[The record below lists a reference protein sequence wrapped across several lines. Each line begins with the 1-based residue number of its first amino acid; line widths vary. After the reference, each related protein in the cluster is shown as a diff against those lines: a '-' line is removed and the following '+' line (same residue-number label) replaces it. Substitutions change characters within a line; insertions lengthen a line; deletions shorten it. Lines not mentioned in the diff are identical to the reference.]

1 MKNGFRVMDSD
12 MHVIEPSDLWDR
24 YIDAAFHDRRPRGAA
39 RWPGDMQIELEGK
52 VMPDV
57 PTDWGRSRA
66 DEQSGAYSDGY
77 ANNFDSASQLRAM
90 DSEGIDVAIMFPS
103 RGLFALALDTMDP
116 ALSAAVAHAY
126 NLWLS
131 DFCSESPKR
140 MLGAGMVSPFDV
152 QSACAEAETVVKDM
166 GFKSVFIRPNIVE
179 GRNWYHP
186 DYHPLWETLES
197 LGVPIG
203 FHEGATAA
211 MNQVGKGFD
220 TYMMHHTCCH
230 PMEMMLGVVSMC
242 GSGVLDRFPDLQ
254 VAFLE
259 GNSAWAPW
267 LLWRLDEHYEL
278 SGKFENPDMKLT
290 PSEYFRRQCYV
301 SIEADEAPATIIED
315 WGLTSNVVFS
325 TDYPHNDSKFPHAIE
340 GFLTMP
346 LSDEA
351 RKAILWD
358 NCARLYSVS

>member
-1 MKNGFRVMDSD
+1 MKSGFRVMDSD
-12 MHVIEPSDLWDR
+12 MHVIEPADLWGR
-24 YIDAAFHDRRPRGAA
+24 YIDPAFSERRPRGRS
-39 RWPGDMQIELEGK
+39 RWPGDMQIEVEGQI
-52 VMPDV
+52 MPDV
-57 PTDWGRSRA
+57 PTGWGESRA
-66 DEQSGAYSDGY
+66 DEQANAYADGY
-77 ANNFDSASQLRAM
+77 ANNFDSGSQLRAM
-90 DSEGIDVAIMFPS
+90 DAEGIDVAIMFPS
-103 RGLFALALDTMDP
+103 RGLFALALDSMDP
-116 ALSAAVAHAY
+116 ELSVAVAHAY

-131 DFCSESPKR
+131 DFCSAGPGR
-140 MLGAGMVSPFDV
+140 MIGAGMVSPFDV
-152 QSACAEAETVVKDM
+152 ESACREAETVVEEM
-166 GFKSVFIRPNIVE
+166 GFRSVFMRPNIVE
-179 GRNWYHP
+179 GRNWYDP
-186 DYHPLWETLES
+186 YYYSLWETLEG
-197 LGVPIG
+197 LGAPVG

-242 GSGVLDRFPDLQ
+242 GSGVLERFPKMQ

-278 SGKFENPDMKLT
+278 SGKYESPEMKLK
-290 PSEYFRRQCYV
+290 PSELFKRQCYV

-315 WGLTSNVVFS
+315 WGLTQNVVFS

-340 GFLTMP
+340 GFLDMP
-346 LSDEA
+346 MSDEA

-358 NCARLYSVS
+358 NCARLYGIS

>member
-1 MKNGFRVMDSD
+1 MDSD
-12 MHVIEPSDLWDR
+12 MHVIEPADLWDR
-24 YIDAAFHDRRPRGAA
+24 YIDLAFRDRRPRGFA
-39 RWPGDMQIELEGK
+39 RWPGDMQIDLEGR
-52 VMPDV
+52 VMPNV
-57 PTDWGRSRA
+57 PTNWGRDRA
-66 DEQSGAYSDGY
+66 DEQSVVYADGY
-77 ANNFDSASQLRAM
+77 ANGFDSGSQLRAM
-90 DSEGIDVAIMFPS
+90 DTEGIDAAVMFPS

-116 ALSAAVAHAY
+116 ALSVAVARAY
-126 NLWLS
+126 NLWLG
-131 DFCSESPKR
+131 DFCSEDRGR
-140 MLGAGMVSPFDV
+140 MFGAGMVSPFDV
-152 QSACAEAETVVKDM
+152 QGACAEAEAVVKEM
-166 GFKSVFIRPNIVE
+166 GFKSVFIRPNVVE
-179 GRNWYHP
+179 ERNWYHP
-186 DYHPLWETLES
+186 DYHPLWATLES

-230 PMEMMLGVVSMC
+230 PMEMMLGVVSIC

-278 SGKFENPDMKLT
+278 SGKYENPDMKLT
-290 PSEYFRRQCYV
+290 PSEYFKRQCYV

-315 WGLTSNVVFS
+315 WGLTNNVVFS
-325 TDYPHNDSKFPHAIE
+325 TDYPHNDSKFPHATE
-340 GFLTMP
+340 GFLKMP

-358 NCARLYSVS
+358 NCARLYDIS